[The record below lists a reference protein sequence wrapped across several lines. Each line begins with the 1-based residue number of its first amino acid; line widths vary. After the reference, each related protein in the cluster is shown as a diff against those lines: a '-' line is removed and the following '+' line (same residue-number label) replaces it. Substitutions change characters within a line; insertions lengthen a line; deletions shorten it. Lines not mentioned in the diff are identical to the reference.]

1 MTYWMLVG
9 TPENWEIIS
18 KNGFNLCA
26 MKARRKNY
34 ATQVKLGDKV
44 VFYLTKV
51 QSFAGIAEFTSTV
64 IENHSKLFVSEK
76 KGRRPG
82 VASLRVRDNSAS
94 ATGPEG
100 EDYPWRFKIKPE
112 VVLPKEKAVLAQNLK
127 DKLEYVK
134 KWPPAHWK
142 LAFQGNVHIIPKE
155 DYETVRQVLEK
166 AR

>member
-1 MTYWMLVG
+1 MKYWMLVG
-9 TPENWEIIS
+9 TPDNYDIMQ

-34 ATQVKLGDKV
+34 AYQVRPDDKV

-51 QSFAGIAEFTSTV
+51 QSFAGAAEFASTFT
-64 IENHSKLFVSEK
+64 EDHSKLFASEK
-76 KGRRPG
+76 P
-82 VASLRVRDNSAS
+82 
-94 ATGPEG
+94 G

-112 VVLPKEKAVLAQNLK
+112 VMLKKEDSIPAETLK

-134 KWPPAHWK
+134 KWPAEHWK
-142 LAFQGNVHIIPKE
+142 LAFQGNVHVIPE
-155 DYETVRQVLEK
+155 SDYQTVKSALEE